1 VHPNPGKLRRGWRG
15 GSRRVFEQFVW
26 LGVGSVKAAL
36 SRPTHQR
43 VTHTVGRM
51 VNLTLNRI
59 NCSVRSLVNREASHY
74 EQAKKSIIVSLGG
87 FTKRWASQIS
97 QLALGAGIETN
108 RQHGEIEMTTLPAK
122 TSPLVRARVAGALYL
137 MANIF
142 APFTLL
148 YLPSLFI
155 VRGDAAATASN
166 IIASESLFR
175 LGIVGNLFTFIANIF
190 LALALYQLLKVVNK
204 NMASLMVILFLVGV
218 PIAMLNEVPQLAVLR
233 LLSGADYLKAY
244 PTDQL
249 QALAYLLLGLHD
261 QGLLIA
267 HIFFGLWL
275 LPMGYLVFKSGFIP
289 KIVGVLLVIAGV
301 GYVIQSF
308 AAFLGYNMNIIVFTG
323 LGELVF
329 LLWLLIKGVNVEQW
343 RKHTPASA

>member
-1 VHPNPGKLRRGWRG
+1 
-15 GSRRVFEQFVW
+15 
-26 LGVGSVKAAL
+26 
-36 SRPTHQR
+36 
-43 VTHTVGRM
+43 
-51 VNLTLNRI
+51 
-59 NCSVRSLVNREASHY
+59 
-74 EQAKKSIIVSLGG
+74 
-87 FTKRWASQIS
+87 
-97 QLALGAGIETN
+97 LGACIETN
-108 RQHGEIEMTTLPAK
+108 QQHGEIEMTTLTAE

-166 IIASESLFR
+166 IMASESLFR
-175 LGIVGNLFTFIANIF
+175 LGIVGNLFTFIANIL

-218 PIAMLNEVPQLAVLR
+218 PIAMLNEVSPLAVLR
-233 LLSGADYLKAY
+233 LLSGADYLKVYA
-244 PTDQL
+244 TDQL
-249 QALAYLLLGLHD
+249 QALAYLLMGLHD

-275 LPMGYLVFKSGFIP
+275 LPMGYLVFKSGFLP
-289 KIVGVLLVIAGV
+289 KFVGVLLVIAGL
-301 GYVIQSF
+301 GYVVQSF
-308 AAFLGYNMNIIVFTG
+308 AAFLSYNINIILFTG
-323 LGELVF
+323 LGELIF

-343 RKHTPASA
+343 KKRALASA

>member
-1 VHPNPGKLRRGWRG
+1 MI
-15 GSRRVFEQFVW
+15 
-26 LGVGSVKAAL
+26 
-36 SRPTHQR
+36 
-43 VTHTVGRM
+43 THT
-51 VNLTLNRI
+51 
-59 NCSVRSLVNREASHY
+59 A
-74 EQAKKSIIVSLGG
+74 
-87 FTKRWASQIS
+87 
-97 QLALGAGIETN
+97 
-108 RQHGEIEMTTLPAK
+108 EI
-122 TSPLVRARVAGALYL
+122 SPLVRARVAGFLYL
-137 MANIF
+137 IANIF

-148 YLPSLFI
+148 YLPSHFI
-155 VRGDAAATASN
+155 VHGDAAATANN

-175 LGIVGNLFTFIANIF
+175 FGIVGNLFTFIANIF

-218 PIAMLNEVPQLAVLR
+218 PIAMLNELAQLAILQ
-233 LLSGADYLKAY
+233 LLGGADYLKAY

-249 QALAYLLLGLHD
+249 QALAYLLLRLHD

-275 LPMGYLVFKSGFIP
+275 LPMGYLVFRSGFIP

-301 GYVIQSF
+301 GYVVQSF
-308 AAFLGYNMNIIVFTG
+308 AAFLGYNVNIILFTG

-343 RKHTPASA
+343 KKRALESI

>member
-1 VHPNPGKLRRGWRG
+1 
-15 GSRRVFEQFVW
+15 
-26 LGVGSVKAAL
+26 
-36 SRPTHQR
+36 
-43 VTHTVGRM
+43 
-51 VNLTLNRI
+51 
-59 NCSVRSLVNREASHY
+59 
-74 EQAKKSIIVSLGG
+74 
-87 FTKRWASQIS
+87 
-97 QLALGAGIETN
+97 
-108 RQHGEIEMTTLPAK
+108 MTTQTAEM
-122 TSPLVRARVAGALYL
+122 SPLVRARVAGALYL
-137 MANIF
+137 IANLF

-155 VRGDAAATASN
+155 VRGDAAATANN

-175 LGIVGNLFTFIANIF
+175 FGIAGNLFTFIANIF

-218 PIAMLNEVPQLAVLR
+218 PIAMLNELGQLAVLR
-233 LLSGADYLKAY
+233 LLSGADYLNTYA
-244 PTDQL
+244 TDQL
-249 QALAYLLLGLHD
+249 QTLVYLLLGLHD

-301 GYVIQSF
+301 GYVVQSF
-308 AAFLGYNMNIIVFTG
+308 ATFLGYNVNIILFTG

-343 RKHTPASA
+343 KKRALESA

>member
-1 VHPNPGKLRRGWRG
+1 MI
-15 GSRRVFEQFVW
+15 
-26 LGVGSVKAAL
+26 
-36 SRPTHQR
+36 
-43 VTHTVGRM
+43 THT
-51 VNLTLNRI
+51 
-59 NCSVRSLVNREASHY
+59 A
-74 EQAKKSIIVSLGG
+74 
-87 FTKRWASQIS
+87 
-97 QLALGAGIETN
+97 
-108 RQHGEIEMTTLPAK
+108 EI
-122 TSPLVRARVAGALYL
+122 SPLVRARVAGFLYL
-137 MANIF
+137 IANIF

-155 VRGDAAATASN
+155 VRGDAAATAN
-166 IIASESLFR
+166 NVIASESLFR
-175 LGIVGNLFTFIANIF
+175 FGIVGNLFTFIANIF

-218 PIAMLNEVPQLAVLR
+218 PIAMLNELIQLAILQ
-233 LLSGADYLKAY
+233 LLGGADYLKAY

-249 QALAYLLLGLHD
+249 QALAYLLLRLHD

-301 GYVIQSF
+301 GYVVQSF
-308 AAFLGYNMNIIVFTG
+308 AAFLGYNVNIILFTG

-343 RKHTPASA
+343 KKRAVEST

>member
-1 VHPNPGKLRRGWRG
+1 
-15 GSRRVFEQFVW
+15 
-26 LGVGSVKAAL
+26 
-36 SRPTHQR
+36 
-43 VTHTVGRM
+43 
-51 VNLTLNRI
+51 
-59 NCSVRSLVNREASHY
+59 
-74 EQAKKSIIVSLGG
+74 
-87 FTKRWASQIS
+87 
-97 QLALGAGIETN
+97 
-108 RQHGEIEMTTLPAK
+108 MTTRPAEI
-122 TSPLVRARVAGALYL
+122 SPLVRARVAGALYL
-137 MANIF
+137 ISNIF

-148 YLPSLFI
+148 YLPSRFI
-155 VRGDAAATASN
+155 VRGDAAATAN
-166 IIASESLFR
+166 NVIASEPLFR
-175 LGIVGNLFTFIANIF
+175 FGIVGNLFTFIANIF

-218 PIAMLNEVPQLAVLR
+218 PIAMLNELTQLAILQ
-233 LLSGADYLKAY
+233 LLGGADYLKAY

-249 QALAYLLLGLHD
+249 QALAYLLLRLHD

-301 GYVIQSF
+301 GYVVQSF
-308 AAFLGYNMNIIVFTG
+308 AAFLGYNVNIILFTG

-343 RKHTPASA
+343 KKRAVEST